1 MLILMAFRNL
11 WRNTR
16 RTAITLFSIG
26 FGLMLSLIFTGIGD
40 SGYGRLIEGASRM
53 GMGHVALI
61 PHGYLDTPSIDKRI
75 DIPSDLIDRLGA
87 MRRVTAVRERITG
100 QAMVATANDSAGAAF
115 MAIDP
120 NSETPDTLYFMDFLE
135 SGTLFDSKNRVGIVI
150 GRNMADRLRV
160 DIGGKL
166 VYTLTDV
173 HGEIISGLARVS
185 GIFKTGVMQVDNYF
199 VLLPINSLRELIGY
213 STRDV
218 THLAVFLDD
227 HAASRSIQHR
237 VQTWNGDIHGTEVV
251 TWRDAMPDIA
261 GLIAMDQS
269 SNYLFQLIIFL
280 LISAG
285 ILNTI
290 LMSVLERKREFG
302 ILLALGISP
311 QRLFGLIMLE
321 ACWLCIFGV
330 IAGLLLTAPVYG
342 YLHSTGIDLTALF
355 TEKPDVGGVLF
366 DPTIHADLRP
376 ISLAVILTVAAAL
389 ILLSGIYPAWKA
401 SRVTPVE
408 AIQAV

>member
-61 PHGYLDTPSIDKRI
+61 PRGYLDTPSIDKRF
-75 DIPSDLIDRLGA
+75 DVPSDLIGRIQV
-87 MRRVTAVRERITG
+87 MSRVTAVRERITG

-120 NSETPDTLYFMDFLE
+120 GTETPETLYFMDFLE
-135 SGTLFDSKNRVGIVI
+135 SGALFDPKNRIGIVI

-160 DIGGKL
+160 DIGGKV

-173 HGEIISGLARVS
+173 QGEIISGLARVS
-185 GIFKTGVMQVDNYF
+185 GIFRTGVLQVDNYF
-199 VLLPINSLRELIGY
+199 VLLPIDTLRDLIGY
-213 STRDV
+213 TSREV
-218 THLAVFLDD
+218 THLAVFLED
-227 HAASRSIQHR
+227 HAASRSIRSRIQAC
-237 VQTWNGDIHGTEVV
+237 VDEIPGAEAV

-302 ILLALGISP
+302 ILLAVGISP
-311 QRLFGLIMLE
+311 LRLFSLIMLE
-321 ACWLCIFGV
+321 AGWLCIFGL

-342 YLHSTGIDLTALF
+342 YLHSTGIDLTAMF

-401 SRVTPVE
+401 SRVMPVE
-408 AIQAV
+408 AIQSA